1 MKKKVFAFVM
11 AAVMVFT
18 MAACGNNDTP
28 ANTDADGADSVIRIG
43 GIGPLTGSYANYG
56 ISVKNGGSRGG
67 GDQCQRRHQRYADR
81 AAVPGFSG

>member
-56 ISVKNGGSRGG
+56 ISVKNGAEVAVEEINANGG
-67 GDQCQRRHQRYADR
+67 INGMQIEL
-81 AAVPGFSG
+81 